1 MSATAHQ
8 QKCYRRR
15 RHGTICQ
22 PITGDTM
29 RARTRNLIAVTVM
42 VMVLATACGGGGGG
56 GGGSAALSEQ
66 QNNLVVSA
74 NTNTASLQ
82 LTSDLT
88 STQMLDSRTGQIT
101 DLGEVVTGDRA
112 VLMWYWSPN

>member
-1 MSATAHQ
+1 
-8 QKCYRRR
+8 
-15 RHGTICQ
+15 
-22 PITGDTM
+22 M
-29 RARTRNLIAVTVM
+29 RARTRNLIAVTGM

-56 GGGSAALSEQ
+56 GAALSEQ

-82 LTSDLT
+82 FTSDLT